1 MGMSWITKADQKF
14 DNPETVLDMFKNDA
28 TPVDRT
34 TVKAT
39 NAGDI
44 SETWKML
51 NLLVVTLLPFLVCS
65 VYIGCLRYLAML
77 MLKRSS
83 TNIDPET
90 SEKQMYRKLS
100 GFSGLTLLQLLMF
113 ILMLLLVVSV
123 TDIHLEILESWKIS
137 KTDTEDL
144 YTEHAAHLIE
154 KSDESFKRIMD
165 FTGDETDVEQ
175 DKVLDEFKHAAQAMF
190 TLDVTAAN
198 HNDDDDLDNK
208 MLAVVFSFCFISS
221 SIISIWLWLHVI
233 SKEMYQMLFMFFI
246 TAISCIMFITI
257 ALTAMYVNIV
267 QPDLINH
274 IHPDSSFIQEQ
285 ILEIGTTVGKQIVQY
300 LQNLQLNAFIE
311 LFSVTAHK

>member
-1 MGMSWITKADQKF
+1 MSWITEADQKF
-14 DNPETVLDMFKNDA
+14 DNPETVLDMFINDA
-28 TPVDRT
+28 TPVDIT
-34 TVKAT
+34 TVKAAT
-39 NAGDI
+39 AGDM
-44 SETWKML
+44 WKML

-77 MLKRSS
+77 MHKRSS

-90 SEKQMYRKLS
+90 SEKQMYKKVSR
-100 GFSGLTLLQLLMF
+100 FSGLTLLQLLMF

-123 TDIHLEILESWKIS
+123 TDIHLEISKSWKIS
-137 KTDTEDL
+137 RTGTEDL

-175 DKVLDEFKHAAQAMF
+175 EKVLDEFKNAAQALF
-190 TLDVTAAN
+190 ELDVAAAN

-257 ALTAMYVNIV
+257 ALTAMYVHIV

-274 IHPDSSFIQEQ
+274 IHPDSRFIQEQ
-285 ILEIGTTVGKQIVQY
+285 ILEIVTTVGKQIVQY
-300 LQNLQLNAFIE
+300 LQNLQLNVSIE